1 MAKADGIVTR
11 DEIEAFK
18 EVFKVPAGEE
28 QNVGRLFNLAKQDV
42 AGYESYARQL
52 DRLFHDD
59 RALLS
64 DVMDGLFHIAMAD
77 GHLHPNEDK
86 FLRSVAAEFG
96 FTDQEYLGIKG
107 RHFRCDMYDPYNIL
121 NASPKDSDADLKMIY
136 HKLVAENHPD
146 KLIARGVPPE
156 FIDTA
161 TKKLAAINAAYE
173 EIRASRRSV
182 EYS

>member
-1 MAKADGIVTR
+1 
-11 DEIEAFK
+11 
-18 EVFKVPAGEE
+18 
-28 QNVGRLFNLAKQDV
+28 
-42 AGYESYARQL
+42 
-52 DRLFHDD
+52 
-59 RALLS
+59 
-64 DVMDGLFHIAMAD
+64 
-77 GHLHPNEDK
+77 
-86 FLRSVAAEFG
+86 
-96 FTDQEYLGIKG
+96 
-107 RHFRCDMYDPYNIL
+107 
-121 NASPKDSDADLKMIY
+121 MIY